1 MRGGWSGPKFEH
13 ELNQLERTP
22 RPIDFDCGTVGGGHS
37 RDCLS
42 RTLFA
47 DFVGRLNSNAL
58 DAVTFVFLAVDQAV
72 IIVRTPGAV
81 LQALLCYRLLS
92 NGWSRLSRPAFF
104 STVPS
109 WASLR

>member
-72 IIVRTPGAV
+72 IIVRTPGAALLPTPIQWLV
-81 LQALLCYRLLS
+81 EALQAS
-92 NGWSRLSRPAFF
+92 FF